1 MKKIENTNFDL
12 KLLSYKLSRL
22 FFKGLFA
29 EIIWFCFSLLFFGAI
44 LYPIVFEQENIWD
57 DLILNIFS
65 LLFSAFLALSYGST
79 LINRI
84 KQEKIENSKQKKL
97 YLKQKFEYLINTT
110 GGVEGG
116 EKIYDIIITKPIKK
130 KGEWLVDSVTL
141 DYDGA
146 PNSKQVYF
154 ISDSELNKLIN

>member
-12 KLLSYKLSRL
+12 KLSSYKLTRL
-22 FFKGLFA
+22 LLNGLVA
-29 EIIWFCFSLLFFGAI
+29 EIMWFCFSLLGFGGL
-44 LYPIVFEQENIWD
+44 LYSIVFEQENIWD
-57 DLILNIFS
+57 DLISKIFS
-65 LLFSAFLALSYGST
+65 LLVFAFFALSYGST

-84 KQEKIENSKQKKL
+84 KQEKIENYKQKKL